1 MDIKCQE
8 LFIFKLT
15 HKKVKK
21 NTFLDTKVRNFLLY
35 SEFPIF
41 CFVDRHCYYVDGHC
55 LFNDCASISN
65 GRFID
70 ALWGWKKMIFLRGIT
85 HQEKLSKWRSFTYIF
100 ANSHYPSP
108 WRSPWLSALN
118 HKPNFTFNCCGLLL
132 FMPN

>member
-21 NTFLDTKVRNFLLY
+21 NNFLDTKVRNFLLY

-41 CFVDRHCYYVDGHC
+41 CFVDGLKNEEKHFVDRHCYYVDGHC
-55 LFNDCASISN
+55 LFNDCASILN

-70 ALWGWKKMIFLRGIT
+70 ALWG
-85 HQEKLSKWRSFTYIF
+85 
-100 ANSHYPSP
+100 
-108 WRSPWLSALN
+108 
-118 HKPNFTFNCCGLLL
+118 
-132 FMPN
+132 